1 MWQMVNF
8 VQAEELYQVRSL
20 EQTISY
26 RLNSCRAN
34 PIVPLALIVL
44 ILAILLTILLPPGAR
59 GKEQT
64 KEQTKEQPTAN
75 NSNESP
81 DKSAVDSKQAKPSDD
96 QSAKLFN
103 QKCSGCHTIGKGTLV
118 GPDLAGVSGWN
129 AQELA
134 GSVKRMEKMIG
145 PLTDDEVKGL
155 VEFLKDSKVNDR
167 LKQQEEKVLAPS
179 LSKDSGS
186 AKLGAELFMGQ
197 KSFANGGMACNAC
210 HQVNG
215 QGGTMGPD
223 LTLISDKMG
232 DNALLSA
239 CEQASFK
246 VMKAV
251 YRNHQITREESLHLV
266 KFFNEA
272 KHSKEKAAEQP
283 VSWFAAIAS
292 FIAIALVSF
301 GYRKRNTSVRAKLK
315 KR

>member
-1 MWQMVNF
+1 M
-8 VQAEELYQVRSL
+8 R
-20 EQTISY
+20 
-26 RLNSCRAN
+26 
-34 PIVPLALIVL
+34 PIGLLGLL
-44 ILAILLTILLPPGAR
+44 ILLLAVLLSVLLSPGAY
-59 GKEQT
+59 GKEPSIDT
-64 KEQTKEQPTAN
+64 GSKLL
-75 NSNESP
+75 
-81 DKSAVDSKQAKPSDD
+81 DKSAVDPKPAQPSDD
-96 QSAKLFN
+96 PSAKLFN
-103 QKCSGCHTIGKGTLV
+103 QKCSGCHTVGKGTLV
-118 GPDLAGVSGWN
+118 GPDLAEVNGWN
-129 AQELA
+129 TQELTT
-134 GSVKRMEKMIG
+134 SVKRMEKMVG
-145 PLTDDEVKGL
+145 PLTDEEVKGL
-155 VEFLKDSKVNDR
+155 VDFLKDSKVNDR

-197 KSFANGGMACNAC
+197 KDFTNGGMACNAC

-272 KHSKEKAAEQP
+272 KHSKEKAGEQP

>member
-1 MWQMVNF
+1 MSF
-8 VQAEELYQVRSL
+8 LG
-20 EQTISY
+20 QTTNY
-26 RLNSCRAN
+26 TFYLCKMR
-34 PIVPLALIVL
+34 PIRPFVL
-44 ILAILLTILLPPGAR
+44 IILGFVVLFSVLLPQGAH
-59 GKEQT
+59 GKKHPAEDSS
-64 KEQTKEQPTAN
+64 KLL
-75 NSNESP
+75 
-81 DKSAVDSKQAKPSDD
+81 DKSTFDSKLANPSDD

-118 GPDLAGVSGWN
+118 GPDLAGVNGWN
-129 AQELA
+129 TVELTA
-134 GSVKRMEKMIG
+134 SVKRMEKMIG

-155 VEFLKDSKVNDR
+155 VDFLKDSSVNDR

-186 AKLGAELFMGQ
+186 AQLGAELFMGS
-197 KSFANGGMACNAC
+197 KGFTNGGMACNAC

-215 QGGTMGPD
+215 EGGTMGPD

-251 YRNHQITREESLHLV
+251 YRNHQITREEALHLV
-266 KFFNEA
+266 KYFNEA
-272 KHSKEKAAEQP
+272 KHAKEKASEHP